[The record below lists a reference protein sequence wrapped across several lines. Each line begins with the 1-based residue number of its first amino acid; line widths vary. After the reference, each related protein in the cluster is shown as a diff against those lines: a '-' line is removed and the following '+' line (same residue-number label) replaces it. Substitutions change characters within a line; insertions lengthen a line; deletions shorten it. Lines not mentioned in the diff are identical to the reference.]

1 VVEVVAP
8 VEGMGN
14 VVVEV
19 VGLKEHGWTVVLVAV
34 AIVAVMLVHGR
45 EEGRKEGR
53 KERRD

>member
-1 VVEVVAP
+1 MVEVVAP